1 MEQNWSKNLSYEGTK
16 LGKKGTTLFGWI
28 VSANTGRPGTY
39 QVRCPAIHGYCDINE
54 QNCDEDVVA
63 KASLPI
69 AGTLKSENGANTS
82 IVNNGLRTYT
92 KGEFVLVRFDADNY
106 GDPVIVSA
114 HKSTDSV
121 FASKEQF
128 AQSQPYIISAL
139 VEGYNDTFSASQGNS
154 CVKVI
159 TAADKIPQ
167 NGKSSKNASKCG
179 ENGAISNSMGAF
191 IGDFLKVV
199 QDTDG
204 KIGSK
209 FVNSVT
215 SIGKF

>member
-39 QVRCPAIHGYCDINE
+39 QIRCPAIHGYCDINE

-69 AGTLKSENGANTS
+69 AGTLKPDNGANTS

-114 HKSTDSV
+114 HKK
-121 FASKEQF
+121 FHKGKNK
-128 AQSQPYIISAL
+128 IL
-139 VEGYNDTFSASQGNS
+139 
-154 CVKVI
+154 KVI
-159 TAADKIPQ
+159 ECLLLAVLFSSIFFYVPMML
-167 NGKSSKNASKCG
+167 NGNCYRKEKMNLDTHLSVNSFYCPKGEFNDIYSLSFNGLKSSVKLLFHFPDP
-179 ENGAISNSMGAF
+179 AF
-191 IGDFLKVV
+191 KEINL
-199 QDTDG
+199 
-204 KIGSK
+204 
-209 FVNSVT
+209 FV
-215 SIGKF
+215 F